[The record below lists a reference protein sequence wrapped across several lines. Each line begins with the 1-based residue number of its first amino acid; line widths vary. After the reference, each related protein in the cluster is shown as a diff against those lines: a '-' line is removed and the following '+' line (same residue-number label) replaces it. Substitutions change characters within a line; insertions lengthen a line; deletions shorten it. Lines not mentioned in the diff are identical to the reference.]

1 MERQDNYVISVLTD
15 TSRLNEIYKLRVEA
29 WEASLSSNII
39 NHNKYPEG
47 FTDEF
52 DNDSIHLIAT
62 YTDSNTIMSAC
73 RVTFFENLNSYPY
86 IGIEKKGQFPT
97 SNFSLIGRGV
107 RDINFRFKR
116 LQYDFVS
123 LALDI
128 CRKNQIKHATGHA
141 YNENVYMQNLM
152 LELGFDFYCDMEK
165 ENYRNSDIGF
175 PGKLFIAD
183 LTK

>member
-1 MERQDNYVISVLTD
+1 MKHQNNYSISILTD
-15 TSRLNEIYKLRVEA
+15 KSRLNEIYKLRVEA

-39 NHNKYPEG
+39 NHQKYPEG

-62 YTDSNTIMSAC
+62 YADSNKIMSAC
-73 RVTFFENLNSYPY
+73 RVTFFDSLNNYPY
-86 IGIEKKGQFPT
+86 VGIDKKGQFPI

-107 RDINFRFKR
+107 RNINFRFKR

-128 CRKNQIKHATGHA
+128 CKKNNIQYATGHA
-141 YNENVYMQNLM
+141 YNENTYMQNLM
-152 LELGFDFYCDMEK
+152 LELGFNFYCEMEK
-165 ENYRNSDIGF
+165 ENYKNLEIGF